1 MNETNFI
8 ELESNGIN
16 LKFKTSE
23 EVFSPHNIDKG
34 TLAMLSHAEFKEGD
48 KVLDLGCGYGVVGIL
63 ASKTAG
69 TENVIMTD
77 IDEKAV
83 KLSAENAI
91 INNSGGIK
99 IYRSDGFKGISES
112 GFTVILSNPPYH
124 TDFSVAREFIE
135 KGFNRLKIGGR
146 MLMVAKR
153 KDWYK
158 NKLTSIFGGCRT
170 YETDGYFVFV
180 AEKREGTYAKVKNI
194 KAKLKQKRRPD

>member
-1 MNETNFI
+1 MSETNLI
-8 ELESNGIN
+8 EIEIKGID
-16 LKFKTSE
+16 LKFKSSGK
-23 EVFSPHNIDKG
+23 VFSPQNIDKG

-63 ASKTAG
+63 ASKTVG
-69 TENVIMTD
+69 VENVIMTD
-77 IDEKAV
+77 IDENAV

-91 INNSGGIK
+91 ANNAEGIK
-99 IYRSDGFKGISES
+99 IYKSDGFKDIHES
-112 GFTVILSNPPYH
+112 GFTMILSNPPYH

-146 MLMVAKR
+146 ILMVTKR

-158 NKLTSIFGGCRT
+158 NKLTAIFGGCRT

-180 AEKREGTYAKVKNI
+180 AEKRDSTYANI
-194 KAKLKQKRRPD
+194 KAKKPKNKA

>member
-1 MNETNFI
+1 MSETNFVEFNI
-8 ELESNGIN
+8 NGIN
-16 LKFKTSE
+16 LKFKTSG

-34 TLAMLSHAEFKEGD
+34 TLAMLEYAEFKEGD

-63 ASKTAG
+63 ASKTVG

-83 KLSAENAI
+83 KLSAENAL
-91 INNSGGIK
+91 INNAEGIN
-99 IYRSDGFKGISES
+99 IYKSDGFKDIKES
-112 GFTVILSNPPYH
+112 SFTMILSNPPYH

-146 MLMVAKR
+146 MLMVTKR

-170 YETDGYFVFV
+170 YETNGYFVFV
-180 AEKREGTYAKVKNI
+180 AEKREGTYAKVKKSKN
-194 KAKLKQKRRPD
+194 KP